1 MTISLFK
8 KVVEGADISVIGLPP
23 MKFQRTRN
31 EGRVLHHHITITMG
45 DGEVVLPMS

>member
-1 MTISLFK
+1 MIVPLVK
-8 KVVEGADISVIGLPP
+8 EIEEGADTSAIGLPP

-45 DGEVVLPMS
+45 DGEVVLPVS